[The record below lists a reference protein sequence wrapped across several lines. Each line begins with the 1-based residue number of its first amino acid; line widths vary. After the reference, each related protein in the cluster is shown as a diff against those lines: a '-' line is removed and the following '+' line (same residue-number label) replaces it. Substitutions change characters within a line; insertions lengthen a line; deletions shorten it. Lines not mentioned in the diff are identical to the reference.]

1 MKLTQLKL
9 KEQSHKRK
17 QIQPEKREL
26 QMETKYIEQYLS
38 ITNDD
43 QKYCK
48 VIKTRHHGCQFD
60 PELRFLRL
68 WVWILFV
75 GMILFMGLCCI
86 NRLTINKVLNIN

>member
-1 MKLTQLKL
+1 MELIQLKL
-9 KEQSHKRK
+9 KESSRKRK
-17 QIQPEKREL
+17 QTGIEKKEH
-26 QMETKYIEQYLS
+26 QIETGYIG

-60 PELRFLRL
+60 LVLTFFRL

-75 GMILFMGLCCI
+75 GMILFMGLDAS
-86 NRLTINKVLNIN
+86 RD